1 MDTIRIST
9 ILSFITHLVNEGTIV
24 QGYIMLNADEAK
36 VHTAADSIR
45 LTVLTSHNNYKYIRY
60 GDTIYRDSGNSNG
73 DWYPLCDI

>member
-9 ILSFITHLVNEGTIV
+9 IISFITNLVNEGTIV

-45 LTVLTSHNNYKYIRY
+45 LTLLKSHNNYRYVKY
-60 GDTIYRDSGNSNG
+60 GDTIYRDSGNDAG